1 MDKNLITN
9 HILNHGLGSRVLK
22 MINIF
27 GYVNLLK
34 SKGLDYEY
42 IHTPFSY
49 EGFGKDFNINQ
60 LSKYYH
66 KSITNS
72 RIDYLNI
79 CKKWDEIL
87 NYNGKLIFD
96 YKESEVSP
104 HIHAGF
110 NGEESELECFNHTR
124 KIKNIIKEEFN
135 IPKKEQKDEKII
147 NIHIRRGD
155 VNPEKHLDRWISDDY
170 YLNCVETLLSKY
182 PDHKV
187 TIHTQRKGF
196 NSDLYKGYKVVYDD
210 EIDDVQTW
218 LELIYSDILVI
229 GKSSFSYSA
238 GILCDGLV
246 IYPSDDMFHA
256 KLNEWKKIDTL

>member
-9 HILNHGLGSRVLK
+9 HILDHGLGSRVLK

-196 NSDLYKGYKVVYDD
+196 NSDLYKDYKVVYDD